1 MLDDTED
8 DDDDDDETT
17 QNNLLILVSKDVKTM
32 VYAATCLREKGL
44 SEYATSWLVS
54 LVRRFGYL
62 RSTLQ
67 SDGEASIV
75 SLKTETLLPSP
86 FVGSVLR
93 ESTVGEHATNGVAES
108 VMLEV
113 KRQTRTLKFALE
125 AHVGKI
131 VASHSILRWIP
142 TMAADAMSFFRIGR
156 DGLTLKCDTLDV
168 LRRRPLHNLE
178 NLSAARR

>member
-1 MLDDTED
+1 M
-8 DDDDDDETT
+8 
-17 QNNLLILVSKDVKTM
+17 S
-32 VYAATCLREKGL
+32 AATCLREKGL

-54 LVRRFGYL
+54 LLRRLGY
-62 RSTLQ
+62 RRAILQ

-75 SLKTETLLPSP
+75 SLKTETLLPSHLLGQFCAKSP
-86 FVGSVLR
+86 
-93 ESTVGEHATNGVAES
+93 VGEHATNGVAES

-156 DGLTLKCDTLDV
+156 DGLTAEM
-168 LRRRPLHNLE
+168 RHSGR
-178 NLSAARR
+178 A